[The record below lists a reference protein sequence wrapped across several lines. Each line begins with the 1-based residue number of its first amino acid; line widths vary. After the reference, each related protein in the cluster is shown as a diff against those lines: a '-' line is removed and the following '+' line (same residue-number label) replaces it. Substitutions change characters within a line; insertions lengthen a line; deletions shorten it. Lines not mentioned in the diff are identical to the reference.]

1 MNIHIPQKQTV
12 MVSFMLMCLSSIA
25 SFTKLVENNSMFYN
39 LKYFFVFF
47 FLLVLFA
54 STKNK
59 ATLNRKEF
67 SLVFIVTSYQIF
79 TLAFSNFNLLAN
91 IFYLLITFVILY
103 SSFFLFSELENRIF
117 LRLLICILL
126 VIVFFVTFPSIMQ
139 MNNFNYFY
147 IQSGRTRFIGN
158 FLNSNELARF
168 CMLGVFLC
176 LRFISKVRTFKIKL
190 LNIIILVLNLYI
202 IYLTDSRACIMISIL
217 AIVLYVF
224 LKISA
229 KLNKK
234 ILYLAYVSIL
244 VMTILLVYYYL
255 NKLNVDV
262 FDLNALSSNRIDI
275 WKGMLSNKSLIELL
289 FGQGLPREG
298 ISATAVITNGYFEI
312 LAYYGIIGLFFWIY
326 CIGYLIK
333 RKFQA
338 IKKKKRDFFPIAII
352 FLFLVYYLLEG
363 GLVSL
368 GNLAS
373 IYFWMEL
380 GYVDK

>member
-1 MNIHIPQKQTV
+1 
-12 MVSFMLMCLSSIA
+12 
-25 SFTKLVENNSMFYN
+25 
-39 LKYFFVFF
+39 
-47 FLLVLFA
+47 
-54 STKNK
+54 
-59 ATLNRKEF
+59 
-67 SLVFIVTSYQIF
+67 
-79 TLAFSNFNLLAN
+79 
-91 IFYLLITFVILY
+91 
-103 SSFFLFSELENRIF
+103 
-117 LRLLICILL
+117 
-126 VIVFFVTFPSIMQ
+126 
-139 MNNFNYFY
+139 
-147 IQSGRTRFIGN
+147 
-158 FLNSNELARF
+158 
-168 CMLGVFLC
+168 
-176 LRFISKVRTFKIKL
+176 
-190 LNIIILVLNLYI
+190 
-202 IYLTDSRACIMISIL
+202 MISIL